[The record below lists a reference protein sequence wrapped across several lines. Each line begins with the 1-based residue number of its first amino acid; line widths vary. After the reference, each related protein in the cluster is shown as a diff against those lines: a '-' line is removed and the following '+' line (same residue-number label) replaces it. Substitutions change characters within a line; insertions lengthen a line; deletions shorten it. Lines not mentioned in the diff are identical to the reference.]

1 MGLQSST
8 EELMN
13 TIPLRDTVAG
23 EALSMLWGSNTTCVR
38 DGFRHV
44 SIKDF
49 LKESITLGF
58 WRSILTIIYLLNFFV
73 YLFYIKLFN
82 IDLIVT

>member
-23 EALSMLWGSNTTCVR
+23 EALSILWGSNTTCGR
-38 DGFRHV
+38 GGDRSV
-44 SIKDF
+44 SIKCVD
-49 LKESITLGF
+49 K
-58 WRSILTIIYLLNFFV
+58 V
-73 YLFYIKLFN
+73 C
-82 IDLIVT
+82 